1 MIKIMN
7 NTMFIQMIQ
16 MGAAHLSHQKETI
29 NQLNVFPVPDGDTG
43 TNMNLSMQ
51 SGRKALEAVQDSE
64 TKELIHAFVK
74 GLLMGARGNSGV
86 ILSQLFNGFSKD
98 LTKINDITVK
108 DFANALKNG
117 VDAAYAAVSNPVE
130 GTILT
135 VAKDAAMQA
144 THTAETT
151 EDFVAVME
159 EVVQAAKV
167 SLDNTPE
174 LLPVLQ
180 EAGVVD
186 SGGKGLLTVYEGFLS
201 ALKGE
206 SPESFEAS
214 FSSEIQ
220 AQELHQHAVQSFVD
234 PDSITFGYCTEF
246 FVDLSK
252 EALERGSFDEA
263 AFREILAQEGDS
275 LLVARTDQV
284 VKVHIHTEQPGK
296 VLNIAQQHGSLMSI
310 DIENMR
316 KQYEDIVE
324 NAEAVQDTKEKEMGI
339 ITVALGEGIREMLK
353 SIGATTVIA
362 GGQTMNPSTEDI
374 LQSIE
379 DTNARTTFILPNNK
393 NIMLAAK
400 QAQEL
405 TEKDVIVIPSTSIP
419 QGAAALFAYDPEM
432 SYADNEANML
442 EAMEDV
448 KTGLVT
454 FATRDTTVQEM
465 MIEKDH
471 YIGLN
476 DDKIVVTHQDKQE
489 TLSQLIHELMDED
502 IEIMT
507 LFMGEDVS
515 EEEEKVLRQTLT
527 DEFEE
532 IEIEYH
538 RGDQPLYPYI
548 LMME

>member
-1 MIKIMN
+1 MFECLKKEKVCYMIKIMN

-98 LTKINDITVK
+98 LTKIYDITVK

-117 VDAAYAAVSNPVE
+117 VDSAYAAVSTPVE
-130 GTILT
+130 ATILT
-135 VAKDAAMQA
+135 VAKYAAMQA
-144 THTAETT
+144 SHTAETT
-151 EDFVAVME
+151 EDLVAVIE
-159 EVVQAAKV
+159 EVVQAAKF
-167 SLDNTPE
+167 SLDNTHK
-174 LLPVLQ
+174 LLSVLL

-252 EALERGSFDEA
+252 EALERGSFDEV

-515 EEEEKVLRQTLT
+515 EEE
-527 DEFEE
+527 
-532 IEIEYH
+532 
-538 RGDQPLYPYI
+538 
-548 LMME
+548 

>member
-1 MIKIMN
+1 
-7 NTMFIQMIQ
+7 
-16 MGAAHLSHQKETI
+16 
-29 NQLNVFPVPDGDTG
+29 
-43 TNMNLSMQ
+43 
-51 SGRKALEAVQDSE
+51 
-64 TKELIHAFVK
+64 
-74 GLLMGARGNSGV
+74 
-86 ILSQLFNGFSKD
+86 
-98 LTKINDITVK
+98 
-108 DFANALKNG
+108 
-117 VDAAYAAVSNPVE
+117 
-130 GTILT
+130 
-135 VAKDAAMQA
+135 
-144 THTAETT
+144 
-151 EDFVAVME
+151 
-159 EVVQAAKV
+159 
-167 SLDNTPE
+167 
-174 LLPVLQ
+174 
-180 EAGVVD
+180 
-186 SGGKGLLTVYEGFLS
+186 
-201 ALKGE
+201 
-206 SPESFEAS
+206 
-214 FSSEIQ
+214 
-220 AQELHQHAVQSFVD
+220 
-234 PDSITFGYCTEF
+234 
-246 FVDLSK
+246 
-252 EALERGSFDEA
+252 LERGSFDEV

>member
-1 MIKIMN
+1 MIKLMDSN
-7 NTMFIQMIQ
+7 MFIRMIQ
-16 MGAAHLSHQKETI
+16 MGAAHLSHQKEII

-51 SGRKALEAVQDSE
+51 SGKNAVEAVQESE
-64 TKELIHAFVK
+64 STELINAFVK

-86 ILSQLFNGFSKD
+86 ILSQLFKGFSKNLTEMND
-98 LTKINDITVK
+98 LTVK
-108 DFANALKNG
+108 DFAKALENG
-117 VDAAYAAVSNPVE
+117 VEAAYAAVSNPVE

-135 VAKDAAMQA
+135 VAKDASKQA
-144 THTAETT
+144 TNTAATN

-159 EVVQAAKV
+159 EVVKAAKI

-214 FSSEIQ
+214 FSSEVQ
-220 AQELHQHAVQSFVD
+220 AEEIHQQAVQSFVD
-234 PDSITFGYCTEF
+234 PASITYGYCTEF
-246 FVDLSK
+246 FVELPKDYA
-252 EALERGSFDEA
+252 EQETFDEA
-263 AFREILAQEGDS
+263 VFRETLAQEGDS
-275 LLVARTDQV
+275 LLVAQTDQV

-296 VLNIAQQHGSLMSI
+296 VLTIAQQHGPLMNV

-316 KQYEDIVE
+316 KQYADLVE
-324 NAEAVQDTKEKEMGI
+324 NSLVDNDTTEKETGI
-339 ITVALGEGIREMLK
+339 ITVALGEGVREMFK

-362 GGQTMNPSTEDI
+362 GGQTMNPSTEDV

-379 DTNARTTFILPNNK
+379 DTNAQTTFILPNNK

-405 TEKDVIVIPSTSIP
+405 SEKEVIVIPSASIP
-419 QGAAALFAYDPEM
+419 QGAAALFAYDPEV
-432 SYADNEANML
+432 SHSDNEANMV
-442 EAMEDV
+442 EALQEV
-448 KTGLVT
+448 KTGLIT
-454 FATRDTTVQEM
+454 YATRDTTMNDMV
-465 MIEKDH
+465 IEKDH
-471 YIGLN
+471 FIGLN
-476 DDKIVVTHQDKQE
+476 EDAIVVTHQDKQE
-489 TLSQLIHELMDED
+489 TLTQLIDKLVDED
-502 IEIMT
+502 TEIMT
-507 LFMGEDVS
+507 VIIGEDVTEK
-515 EEEEKVLRQTLT
+515 EEIELQKNLA

-532 IEIEYH
+532 IEIEYLK
-538 RGDQPLYPYI
+538 GNQPLYPYI
-548 LMME
+548 LMLE